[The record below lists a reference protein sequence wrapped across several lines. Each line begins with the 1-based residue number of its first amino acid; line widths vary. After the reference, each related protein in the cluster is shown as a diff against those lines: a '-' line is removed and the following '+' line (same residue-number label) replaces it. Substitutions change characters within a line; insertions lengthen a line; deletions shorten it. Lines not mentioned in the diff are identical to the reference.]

1 MSEPAF
7 RSLVEAAEAIR
18 TGRISSTELTRAC
31 LDRIEAMQGKLNCF
45 VHVHAEQ
52 ALAAARL
59 ADEELAAGKLR
70 GPLHGVPLAHKDCY
84 YREGRLSTCGSPLRG
99 QHIADSTA
107 TVLSRLD
114 AAGALDLGGLHMS
127 EWAFGPT
134 GHNEHFGPCRNP
146 WNPAHIS
153 GGSSSGS
160 GASVAARLVFAA
172 LGSDVGGSI
181 RLPAAACGVVGLKPT
196 LTRVSRHGAMAM
208 CYSLEHVGPLTP
220 SVRDCARILSI
231 VAGHD
236 PRDALSSREPVPDY
250 EGLLDAGIRGMRI
263 GVPVNGFY
271 DHVDDEVGAL
281 LERSLGV
288 LRDQGAEIVEVRV
301 PDLDLL
307 ARLGKLVM
315 AVEGAA
321 VHGNQIRERG
331 DQYSD
336 QVRKRIEPGFHIPAS
351 RYLESLHLRKHFLA
365 DIMQGA
371 FAEADVLHAP
381 VLSTPVPTIAETDVK
396 GARNMPEV
404 IGSIIRCTLPV
415 SYLGLPALSVPS
427 GFTSNG
433 LPSAFQL
440 IGRPFAEAR
449 LLAVGHAYQR
459 ATDWHEQIP
468 ALA

>member
-1 MSEPAF
+1 MSGPAF
-7 RSLVEAAEAIR
+7 GSLVDAAEAIR
-18 TGRISSTELTRAC
+18 AGDVSSFELTRSC
-31 LDRIEAMQGKLNCF
+31 LDRIAAAQARLNCF
-45 VHVHAEQ
+45 VHLHAEE
-52 ALAAARL
+52 ALAAARA
-59 ADEELAAGKLR
+59 ADDDLAAGRVR

-84 YREGRLSTCGSPLRG
+84 YRKGRLSTCGSSIRG
-99 QHIADSTA
+99 QHIADTTA

-146 WNPAHIS
+146 WNTDHVS

-160 GASVAARLVFAA
+160 GASVAARLVFGA

-220 SVRDCARILSI
+220 TVRDCARILGVI
-231 VAGHD
+231 AGHD
-236 PRDALSSREPVPDY
+236 PGDAMSSREPVRDY
-250 EGLLDAGIRGMRI
+250 EACLDADPKGMRI
-263 GVPVNGFY
+263 GVPANGFY
-271 DHVDDEVGAL
+271 DAVGDEVRSI
-281 LERSLGV
+281 LEASLAV
-288 LRDQGAEIVEVRV
+288 YRDLGAEIVEVRV

-321 VHGNQIRERG
+321 VHGNQIRARPSE
-331 DQYSD
+331 YSE
-336 QVRKRIEPGFHIPAS
+336 QVRQRIEPGFHIPAS
-351 RYLESLHLRKHFLA
+351 RYLEALHLRAHFL
-365 DIMQGA
+365 DEIMRGA
-371 FAEADVLHAP
+371 LAHADVLHAP
-381 VLSTPVPTIAETDVK
+381 VLSMPVPTIAETDVK
-396 GARNMPEV
+396 GSAEMPEV

-415 SYLGLPALSVPS
+415 SYLGLPALSVPA
-427 GFTSNG
+427 GFTANG

-440 IGRPFAEAR
+440 IGRPFSEAR
-449 LLAVGHAYQR
+449 LLALGHAYQC
-459 ATDWHEQIP
+459 ATDWHERVP
-468 ALA
+468 AMS

>member
-1 MSEPAF
+1 MSEPEI
-7 RSLVEAAEAIR
+7 RTLVQAADAIR
-18 TGRISSTELTRAC
+18 SGRVSSTELTRAC
-31 LDRIEAMQGKLNCF
+31 LERIEALQARLNCF
-45 VHVHAEQ
+45 VHVHAEE
-52 ALAAARL
+52 ALAAARV

-84 YREGRLSTCGSPLRG
+84 YREGRLSTCGSSMRG
-99 QHIADSTA
+99 QHIADCTA

-134 GHNEHFGPCRNP
+134 GHNEHFGACRNP
-146 WNPAHIS
+146 WNPEHIS

-160 GASVAARLVFAA
+160 GVSVAARLVFGA

-208 CYSLEHVGPLTP
+208 CYSLEHVGPLTC
-220 SVRDCARILSI
+220 SVRDCARFLSI
-231 VAGHD
+231 IAGHD
-236 PRDALSSREPVPDY
+236 PQDAISSREPVPDY
-250 EGLLDAGIRGMRI
+250 EALLDAGIRGMKI

-271 DHVDDEVGAL
+271 DRVTDEVKTL
-281 LERSLGV
+281 LEESLEV
-288 LRDQGAEIVEVRV
+288 FRARGAQIVEVRV

-315 AVEGAA
+315 SVEGAA

-331 DQYSD
+331 DEYSD

-351 RYLESLHLRKHFLA
+351 RYLESLHLRKHFLEE
-365 DIMQGA
+365 IMQGA

-381 VLSTPVPTIAETDVK
+381 VLSMPVPTIAETDVK
-396 GARNMPEV
+396 GSREMPEV
-404 IGSIIRCTLPV
+404 IGSLIRCTLPV
-415 SYLGLPALSVPS
+415 SYLGLPALSVPA

-433 LPSAFQL
+433 LPTAFQL

-449 LLAVGHAYQR
+449 LLAVGHAYQC
-459 ATDWHEQIP
+459 ATDWHERVPKIS
-468 ALA
+468 

>member
-1 MSEPAF
+1 VSQPEIH
-7 RSLVEAAEAIR
+7 SLVEAAEAIR
-18 TGRISSTELTRAC
+18 SGRVSSTELTQAC

-45 VHVHAEQ
+45 VHLHAEE

-84 YREGRLSTCGSPLRG
+84 YRQGRLSTCGSSIRG

-146 WNPAHIS
+146 WNPEHIS

-160 GASVAARLVFAA
+160 GTSVAARLVFGA

-220 SVRDCARILSI
+220 TVRDCARIMSVI
-231 VAGHD
+231 AGHD
-236 PRDALSSREPVPDY
+236 PNDAISSREPVPDY
-250 EGLLDAGIRGMRI
+250 EAMVDAGIHRMRI

-271 DHVDDEVGAL
+271 DHATDEVKTL
-281 LERSLGV
+281 LEASLDV
-288 LRDQGAEIVEVRV
+288 LRAQGAEIVEVSV

-351 RYLESLHLRKHFLA
+351 RYLEALHLRKHFLT
-365 DIMQGA
+365 DIMNTT
-371 FAEADVLHAP
+371 FADADVLHAP
-381 VLSTPVPTIAETDVK
+381 VLSMPVPTIAETDVK
-396 GARNMPEV
+396 GSRDMPEV
-404 IGSIIRCTLPV
+404 MGSIVRCTLPI
-415 SYLGLPALSVPS
+415 SYLGLPALSVPA

-449 LLAVGHAYQR
+449 LLAVGHAYQC
-459 ATDWHEQIP
+459 ATDWHKRVPSI
-468 ALA
+468 